1 MEQYFEQRHLFEL
14 DLLIKE
20 MQTKRMEL
28 EAGYAKLN
36 LKLRQVNDGLMILE
50 KMKNAKSPSE
60 ALDLTLD
67 FARLS
72 SQVNNGQWTM
82 KN

>member
-1 MEQYFEQRHLFEL
+1 M